1 MAKPPQPARPSRR
14 SGTPPPMAD
23 APLHGEML
31 AVFDRMPKQLQA
43 AARWALDNPQDV
55 ALLTVRE
62 QAKRAGVV
70 PATMTRLAQRLGFDG
85 YDAVR
90 DLYAENLR
98 RRASSVFSPKAAA
111 LVARHKLTGE
121 AGLAH
126 DLIDTLVHQMAGLS
140 GTVSLDQLAAA
151 VGVIAQARRVFV
163 LGQRSCYP
171 VAFHFAYVFG
181 LAGGRTR
188 LLDAPGG
195 TGSDALRDA
204 QKGDALL
211 AISVKPY
218 TRATVEVARH
228 AAHRGVSIVAIT
240 DSAVSPLARA
250 ARATILVPTES
261 SSFFHTMTPAFAVA
275 EVLAALLAAA
285 GGEGALTAVREIE
298 EQMRSLSTHV
308 LSTVAPDRSRF
319 VKR

>member
-1 MAKPPQPARPSRR
+1 
-14 SGTPPPMAD
+14 MAD

-31 AVFDRMPKQLQA
+31 AVFDRMPTQLQA

-70 PATMTRLAQRLGFDG
+70 PATMTRLAQRLGFGG

-111 LVARHKLTGE
+111 LVARRKLTGE
-121 AGLAH
+121 ASLAH
-126 DLIDTLVHQMAGLS
+126 DLIDTLLHQMAGLS
-140 GTVSLDQLAAA
+140 STESLGQLAAA
-151 VGVIAQARRVFV
+151 VDAIAKARRIFV

-181 LAGGRTR
+181 LAGGQTR

-204 QKGDALL
+204 QKDDALL

-218 TRATVEVARH
+218 TRTTVEVTRH
-228 AAHRGVSIVAIT
+228 AARRERRRDHRQ
-240 DSAVSPLARA
+240 RRFA
-250 ARATILVPTES
+250 ARARSVRYHPGSDRELVVLPHGDAGLCGRRDAGRAS
-261 SSFFHTMTPAFAVA
+261 SRCRRGDVDRGPRDRRADAVA
-275 EVLAALLAAA
+275 VDTRALDR
-285 GGEGALTAVREIE
+285 GA
-298 EQMRSLSTHV
+298 
-308 LSTVAPDRSRF
+308 RSR
-319 VKR
+319 RHR

>member
-1 MAKPPQPARPSRR
+1 MAKPPQPPRLSRR
-14 SGTPPPMAD
+14 SGTPPSMAD

-31 AVFDRMPKQLQA
+31 AVFDRMPTQLQA

-98 RRASSVFSPKAAA
+98 HRVSSVFSPKAAA
-111 LVARHKLTGE
+111 LVARRKLTGE
-121 AGLAH
+121 ASLAR
-126 DLIDTLVHQMAGLS
+126 DLIDTLVHQMAELS
-140 GTVSLDQLAAA
+140 GTESLGQLAAA
-151 VGVIAQARRVFV
+151 VGIIAKARCVFV

-204 QKGDALL
+204 QEGDALL

-218 TRATVEVARH
+218 TRTTVEVTRQGAR
-228 AAHRGVSIVAIT
+228 RGVSVVAVT
-240 DSAVSPLARA
+240 DSVVSPLARA

-261 SSFFHTMTPAFAVA
+261 PSFFHTITPAFAVA
-275 EVLAALLAAA
+275 ETLAALLAAA

-308 LSTVAPDRSRF
+308 LSTAARDRSRI

>member
-1 MAKPPQPARPSRR
+1 
-14 SGTPPPMAD
+14 MAD

-31 AVFDRMPKQLQA
+31 AVFDRMPTQLQA

-126 DLIDTLVHQMAGLS
+126 DLIDTLVHQIAGLS

-151 VGVIAQARRVFV
+151 AGVIAKARRVFV

-204 QKGDALL
+204 QKSDALL

-218 TRATVEVARH
+218 TRTTVEVTRQGAR
-228 AAHRGVSIVAIT
+228 RGVSVVAIT
-240 DSAVSPLARA
+240 DSSVSPLARA

-261 SSFFHTMTPAFAVA
+261 PSFFHTVTPAFAVA

-308 LSTVAPDRSRF
+308 LPTAAANRSRI

>member
-1 MAKPPQPARPSRR
+1 MTKPPQLTRPRRR
-14 SGTPPPMAD
+14 SGPPPLRPD

-31 AVFDRMPKQLQA
+31 AVFDHIPKQLQA
-43 AARWALDNPQDV
+43 AARWVLDNPQDV

-70 PATMTRLAQRLGFDG
+70 PATMTRLAQRLGLDG

-111 LVARHKLTGE
+111 LVARRKLTGE
-121 AGLAH
+121 ASLAH

-140 GTVSLDQLAAA
+140 VRESLGQLAAA
-151 VGVIAQARRVFV
+151 VGVIAKARRVFV
-163 LGQRSCYP
+163 LGQRSCYA

-204 QKGDALL
+204 QKGDTLL

-218 TRATVEVARH
+218 TRTTVEVTRNAAR
-228 AAHRGVSIVAIT
+228 RGVSVVAIT
-240 DSAVSPLARA
+240 DSAVSPLARV
-250 ARATILVPTES
+250 ARATVLVPTES
-261 SSFFHTMTPAFAVA
+261 PSFFHTVTPAFAVA
-275 EVLAALLAAA
+275 ETLAALLAAA

-308 LSTVAPDRSRF
+308 LSTAAPDRSRI
-319 VKR
+319 KR

>member
-1 MAKPPQPARPSRR
+1 
-14 SGTPPPMAD
+14 
-23 APLHGEML
+23 
-31 AVFDRMPKQLQA
+31 
-43 AARWALDNPQDV
+43 
-55 ALLTVRE
+55 
-62 QAKRAGVV
+62 
-70 PATMTRLAQRLGFDG
+70 MTRLAQRLGFDG

-111 LVARHKLTGE
+111 LVARRKLTGE
-121 AGLAH
+121 AALAH

-140 GTVSLDQLAAA
+140 ATESLGQLAAA
-151 VGVIAQARRVFV
+151 VGVIAKARRVFV

-181 LAGGRTR
+181 LAGGWTQ

-195 TGSDALRDA
+195 TGSDVLRDA

-218 TRATVEVARH
+218 TRTTVEVTRH
-228 AAHRGVSIVAIT
+228 AARRGVSVIAIT
-240 DSAVSPLARA
+240 DSAVSPLARVAGA
-250 ARATILVPTES
+250 AILVPTES
-261 SSFFHTMTPAFAVA
+261 PSFFHTVTPAFAVA
-275 EVLAALLAAA
+275 ETLAALLAAA

-298 EQMRSLSTHV
+298 DQMRSLSTHV
-308 LSTVAPDRSRF
+308 LSTAPDRSRI

>member
-1 MAKPPQPARPSRR
+1 MV
-14 SGTPPPMAD
+14 D
-23 APLHGEML
+23 APLHDEML
-31 AVFDRMPKQLQA
+31 AVFDHMPKQLQA

-90 DLYAENLR
+90 DLYAESLR

-111 LVARHKLTGE
+111 LVARRKLTGE
-121 AGLAH
+121 ASLAH
-126 DLIDTLVHQMAGLS
+126 DLIGALVHQLAGLS
-140 GTVSLDQLAAA
+140 GTESLGQLAAA
-151 VGVIAQARRVFV
+151 VEIIAKARHVFV
-163 LGQRSCYP
+163 LGQRSCYT

-181 LAGGRTR
+181 LAGGRTQ

-218 TRATVEVARH
+218 TRTTVEVTRH
-228 AAHRGVSIVAIT
+228 AARRGVGVVAIT

-250 ARATILVPTES
+250 ARATILVPTDS
-261 SSFFHTMTPAFAVA
+261 PSFFHTVTPAFAIA
-275 EVLAALLAAA
+275 ETLAALLAAA
-285 GGEGALTAVREIE
+285 GGERALTAVREIE

-308 LSTVAPDRSRF
+308 LATMAPDRPRI

>member
-1 MAKPPQPARPSRR
+1 MAKPRQPPRQSRR
-14 SGTPPPMAD
+14 GGTPPSMAD
-23 APLHGEML
+23 APLHGEIL

-43 AARWALDNPQDV
+43 AARWALDHPQDV

-98 RRASSVFSPKAAA
+98 RHASSMFSPKAAA
-111 LVARHKLTGE
+111 LVARRKLTGE
-121 AGLAH
+121 ASLAH
-126 DLIDTLVHQMAGLS
+126 DLIDTLVHQMATLWGPE
-140 GTVSLDQLAAA
+140 SLGKIGAA
-151 VGVIAQARRVFV
+151 VGIIAKARRVFV

-218 TRATVEVARH
+218 TRSTVEVTRH
-228 AAHRGVSIVAIT
+228 AARRGVSIVAIT

-250 ARATILVPTES
+250 ARTAILVPTES
-261 SSFFHTMTPAFAVA
+261 PSFFHTMTPAFAVA
-275 EVLAALLAAA
+275 ETLAALLAAA

-308 LSTVAPDRSRF
+308 LSTAEPDRSGVVR
-319 VKR
+319 R

>member
-1 MAKPPQPARPSRR
+1 MAS
-14 SGTPPPMAD
+14 

-70 PATMTRLAQRLGFDG
+70 PATMTRLAQRLGFEG

-111 LVARHKLTGE
+111 LVARRKLTGE
-121 AGLAH
+121 ASLAH
-126 DLIDTLVHQMAGLS
+126 DLIDSLVHQMAGML
-140 GTVSLDQLAAA
+140 GTESLGQLEAAA
-151 VGVIAQARRVFV
+151 GVIAKARRVFV

-204 QKGDALL
+204 QKSDALL

-218 TRATVEVARH
+218 TRTTVEVTRHVAR
-228 AAHRGVSIVAIT
+228 RGVSVVAIT
-240 DSAVSPLARA
+240 DSAVSPLARV

-261 SSFFHTMTPAFAVA
+261 PSFFHTMTPAFAVV
-275 EVLAALLAAA
+275 ETLAALVAAA
-285 GGEGALTAVREIE
+285 GGERALTAVSEIE
-298 EQMRSLSTHV
+298 DQMRSLSTHV
-308 LSTVAPDRSRF
+308 LSTAAPDRSRI
-319 VKR
+319 VDR

>member
-1 MAKPPQPARPSRR
+1 
-14 SGTPPPMAD
+14 
-23 APLHGEML
+23 
-31 AVFDRMPKQLQA
+31 VFDRMPKQLQA

-98 RRASSVFSPKAAA
+98 RRASSVFSPKTAA
-111 LVARHKLTGE
+111 LVARRKLTGE
-121 AGLAH
+121 ASLAH
-126 DLIDTLVHQMAGLS
+126 DLIDSLVHQMAGLS
-140 GTVSLDQLAAA
+140 SAENLSQLAAA
-151 VGVIAQARRVFV
+151 VGVISKARRVFV
-163 LGQRSCYP
+163 LAQRSCYP

-218 TRATVEVARH
+218 TRTTVEVTRH
-228 AAHRGVSIVAIT
+228 AALRGVSVVAVT
-240 DSAVSPLARA
+240 DSAVSPLARPA
-250 ARATILVPTES
+250 HATILVPTES
-261 SSFFHTMTPAFAVA
+261 PSFFHTVTPAFAVA
-275 EVLAALLAAA
+275 ETLAALLAAA
-285 GGEGALTAVREIE
+285 RGEEALTAVREIE

-308 LSTVAPDRSRF
+308 LSTAAPHRSRI

>member
-1 MAKPPQPARPSRR
+1 MAKTPQPPRPSRR

-111 LVARHKLTGE
+111 LVARRKLTGE
-121 AGLAH
+121 VSLAH

-140 GTVSLDQLAAA
+140 GTESLGQLAAA
-151 VGVIAQARRVFV
+151 VGVIARARRVFV

-218 TRATVEVARH
+218 TRTTVEVTRH
-228 AAHRGVSIVAIT
+228 AARRGVSVVAIT

-275 EVLAALLAAA
+275 ETLAALLAAA

-308 LSTVAPDRSRF
+308 LSTVAPDRSRI